1 VNPGSFEARLT
12 DTQFSTLSRFIQEHC
27 GIKMPPGKRTML
39 ETRLRKRLRVL
50 QLATFGEYLEQVFG
64 NRDGGEEL
72 IHMVDVVTTNKTDFF
87 RELSHFEFLVREAFP
102 EMLKSSGAGTRR
114 RLNLWSAACS
124 TGEEPYSL
132 AMALSEVGE
141 QVGGIDYFILA
152 TDLSTAVLK
161 YAQRATYEEERV
173 RPVPVPLRKKYLL
186 RSRDREA
193 SLVRIVPEL
202 RQRVQFRRLN
212 LLNDSFGLRERMDI
226 IFCRNVFI
234 YFDRATQSEI
244 LHKFCR
250 HLVRGG
256 YIFLGHSESSSG
268 LDVPLVQVAPSVY
281 RWTG

>member
-1 VNPGSFEARLT
+1 MSAGSFEAKLT
-12 DTQFSTLSRFIQEHC
+12 DAQFSTLSRFIQEHC
-27 GIKMPPGKRTML
+27 GIQMPASKRIML
-39 ETRLRKRLRVL
+39 EARLRKRLRAH
-50 QLATFGEYLEQVFG
+50 QLDSFEAYLGLVFG
-64 NRDGGEEL
+64 GDGAEEL
-72 IHMVDVVTTNKTDFF
+72 VHMVDVVTTNKTDFF
-87 RELSHFEFLVREAFP
+87 RELSHFEFLARQAFP
-102 EMLKSSGAGTRR
+102 ELLRASGAGTRR

-161 YAQRATYEEERV
+161 HAQRATYEEERV

-193 SLVRIVPEL
+193 SLVRIAPEL

-212 LLNDSFGLRERMDI
+212 LLSDSFGLRERMDI

-234 YFDRATQSEI
+234 YFDRATQAAI
-244 LHKFCR
+244 LNKFCR